1 MEQKHLIYTGKLEDF
16 CWAGFGS
23 GSGTNLRECAKIIK
37 PAVIFCDKPSAGLL
51 KLEELADVPKII
63 EDGFKQCGSWK
74 KAIENPKLW
83 YEYEKRSD
91 DFNSLIL
98 DRLSEFERKSGKN
111 IDLIV
116 LGGYMRF
123 MKDPLLEAY
132 KDRIINVHPADLS
145 LLENGKRAYV
155 GANAVYDAINEGEA
169 STKSSVIMVDN
180 LEDHGEILV
189 QGLDV
194 DVWNESILLS
204 KGEMFDRYASLHQEV
219 QKKIS
224 DWPALTTALKLIAE
238 GRLALGSE
246 KSFHDEWRK
255 VYFDGKPL
263 GYKGYQITK
272 IE

>member
-1 MEQKHLIYTGKLEDF
+1 
-16 CWAGFGS
+16 
-23 GSGTNLRECAKIIK
+23 
-37 PAVIFCDKPSAGLL
+37 
-51 KLEELADVPKII
+51 
-63 EDGFKQCGSWK
+63 
-74 KAIENPKLW
+74 
-83 YEYEKRSD
+83 
-91 DFNSLIL
+91 
-98 DRLSEFERKSGKN
+98 
-111 IDLIV
+111 
-116 LGGYMRF
+116 MRF